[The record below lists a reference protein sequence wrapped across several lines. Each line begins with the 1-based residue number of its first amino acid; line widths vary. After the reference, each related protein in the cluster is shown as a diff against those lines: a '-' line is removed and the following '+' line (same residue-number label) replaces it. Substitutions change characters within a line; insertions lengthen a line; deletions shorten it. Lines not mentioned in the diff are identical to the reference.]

1 MIESLEPNKIF
12 DFTIE
17 PEVRMIFDDIF
28 TLDI

>member
-1 MIESLEPNKIF
+1 MIETLEIEKVF
-12 DFTIE
+12 DFTKE